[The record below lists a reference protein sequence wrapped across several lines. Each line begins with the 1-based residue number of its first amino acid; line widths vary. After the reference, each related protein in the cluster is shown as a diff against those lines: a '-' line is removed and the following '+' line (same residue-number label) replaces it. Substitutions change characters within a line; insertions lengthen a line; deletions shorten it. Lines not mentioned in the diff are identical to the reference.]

1 MDAAAKRYTGAGHR
15 LRHHDL
21 ETAAM
26 LERYYRRVAPHL
38 VQQAYQEVILHVVYD
53 RGLITGSDVTL
64 MRLYTGAAFGKKSVK

>member
-1 MDAAAKRYTGAGHR
+1 
-15 LRHHDL
+15 
-21 ETAAM
+21 
-26 LERYYRRVAPHL
+26 VALHL